1 MATCVHLWYRYCRRT
16 RAATLTSRAVPA
28 IKKAKPAAV
37 IINNVPFSRTGNP
50 DTAVHQKQAKK
61 GLAEVEVFLGKKM
74 NARLT

>member
-1 MATCVHLWYRYCRRT
+1 M
-16 RAATLTSRAVPA
+16 
-28 IKKAKPAAV
+28 KKAKPAAV